1 MFSQGSKTPDSPEQP
16 SERSYSPGRP
26 SGEASVIGTDLR
38 VVGDLHCEGDIQIK
52 GRVEGD
58 VKSRSVTVGEGAHVE
73 GAIMGD
79 SVHISGSIKGQ
90 VQAPSVTVAKTAK
103 VIGDIVH
110 QTLSVEA
117 GAHLDGNCRRLEA
130 KKAAEQP
137 SVSALKTSPAQP
149 AQAAQA
155 EKKAAS

>member
-1 MFSQGSKTPDSPEQP
+1 MFSQGSKSPDSPDQP
-16 SERSYSPGRP
+16 SERSYSPSRA
-26 SGEASVIGTDLR
+26 SGEASVIGPDLR

-58 VKSRSVTVGEGAHVE
+58 VKSRSVTVDEGAHVE

-90 VQAPSVTVAKTAK
+90 IQAPSVTVAKTAK
-103 VIGDIVH
+103 VVGDIVH

-117 GAHLDGNCRRLEA
+117 GAHLDGSCRRLEA
-130 KKAAEQP
+130 KKPIEQP
-137 SVSALKTSPAQP
+137 GVSALKTAPAQP
-149 AQAAQA
+149 PQA